1 MYNVDI
7 DTGGT
12 MTDGLVSGP
21 ETFSVKVETTPH
33 DLTISFLGVLQA
45 AAERLGSPS
54 LRDFLEQVGL
64 IRWSSTITSNVLAQ
78 RTGPKLGL
86 LVTAGHED
94 DLYGSGG
101 EAATVVGTLIGRDH
115 IAGISSAASS
125 EDARRAVKALLDK
138 GIRRINVSLR
148 GAFPARSP
156 AGREEHELVGMIR
169 SQYPDHFLG
178 SIPALPASE
187 LTARPDDMT
196 RTFCSLVNSYV
207 HSALASTLYRAEET
221 VRQDHGWRGNIL
233 IGHINGGVA
242 RVAKTTAFHTIESGP
257 LFGTHACADYAR
269 ARGHDKVL
277 ALDIGGTTAKVSAVD
292 GGRVVQHDQG
302 TLFGIPLR
310 MRLPVL
316 RSIALGGGSIA
327 HIEAGTVRL
336 GPESTGAA
344 PGPACYGLGGS
355 RATLTD
361 AMVLLGLISPTAFLG
376 GRRVLDVGLARQ
388 ALERDVATALGTT
401 ADEAARQVAGAA
413 LDAVADL
420 ARSTAAEM
428 GWQPGQATLYAFG
441 GNGPLLATGVA
452 ERLGIRT
459 VALFGMG
466 SVLSAFGSAISNV
479 VHVYESAVDGAG
491 DAEAVSRTL
500 REQAQRD
507 LKAEG
512 LDPGTAS
519 YTFEIEHTGGTAIAD
534 GEPGTALAPVAGKP
548 TLVSLTASVELPS
561 IRLPAAD
568 GDGRAVPAG
577 ERGLPT
583 YDWERL
589 AGVTMAGPALVDGGN
604 FTWLVDPGWSMAVD
618 GHGDAVL
625 TKG

>member
-1 MYNVDI
+1 MREMLWWQGLRLLDMQLPGASVGVGEHVRLIMDAPCQHAMMEKIIHRSQAGGADAWQVWLETEQGRFPVDAPEFHARVGI
-7 DTGGT
+7 MIRHRGLLANLSLRENLLLPFLYHG
-12 MTDGLVSGP
+12 DG
-21 ETFSVKVETTPH
+21 ER
-33 DLTISFLGVLQA
+33 IA
-45 AAERLGSPS
+45 AAE
-54 LRDFLEQVGL
+54 
-64 IRWSSTITSNVLAQ
+64 
-78 RTGPKLGL
+78 
-86 LVTAGHED
+86 
-94 DLYGSGG
+94 
-101 EAATVVGTLIGRDH
+101 
-115 IAGISSAASS
+115 
-125 EDARRAVKALLDK
+125 
-138 GIRRINVSLR
+138 
-148 GAFPARSP
+148 
-156 AGREEHELVGMIR
+156 HEL
-169 SQYPDHFLG
+169 D
-178 SIPALPASE
+178 
-187 LTARPDDMT
+187 
-196 RTFCSLVNSYV
+196 
-207 HSALASTLYRAEET
+207 
-221 VRQDHGWRGNIL
+221 
-233 IGHINGGVA
+233 
-242 RVAKTTAFHTIESGP
+242 
-257 LFGTHACADYAR
+257 
-269 ARGHDKVL
+269 
-277 ALDIGGTTAKVSAVD
+277 
-292 GGRVVQHDQG
+292 
-302 TLFGIPLR
+302 
-310 MRLPVL
+310 
-316 RSIALGGGSIA
+316 
-327 HIEAGTVRL
+327 
-336 GPESTGAA
+336 
-344 PGPACYGLGGS
+344 
-355 RATLTD
+355 
-361 AMVLLGLISPTAFLG
+361 
-376 GRRVLDVGLARQ
+376 
-388 ALERDVATALGTT
+388 
-401 ADEAARQVAGAA
+401 
-413 LDAVADL
+413 
-420 ARSTAAEM
+420 
-428 GWQPGQATLYAFG
+428 
-441 GNGPLLATGVA
+441 GVA